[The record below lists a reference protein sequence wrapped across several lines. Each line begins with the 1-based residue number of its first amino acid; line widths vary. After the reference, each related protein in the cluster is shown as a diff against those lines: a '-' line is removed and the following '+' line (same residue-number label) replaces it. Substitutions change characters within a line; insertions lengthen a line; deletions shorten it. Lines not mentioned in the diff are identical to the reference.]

1 MPPGIVAIVLVAAV
15 AHAIWNTASKYKHG
29 DTVLFVW
36 ASSCLAALLCV
47 PIGAAAVVTGSQAIN
62 GQLAAGST
70 VSAVLHVVYFLTL
83 QTGYDRFDL
92 GVIYPVARGTGPILT
107 VLCAILL
114 LGERPTRIAG
124 LGAVAIIIGI
134 IVVAGVPR
142 HSDRRAVPAVYWG
155 AATGAAI
162 AAYTLWDSYAVTT
175 LHLNP
180 VAFFTS
186 TFLLQGLMLTPRALR
201 LRSHIAS
208 TITSNTA
215 PILIVAVFTPLAY
228 ILVLIAMQSAPLAL
242 VAPLRESSIVIGSLL
257 AWWLFHENHLWR
269 RIIGATIVLAGIAT
283 ISL

>member
-1 MPPGIVAIVLVAAV
+1 M
-15 AHAIWNTASKYKHG
+15 
-29 DTVLFVW
+29 
-36 ASSCLAALLCV
+36 
-47 PIGAAAVVTGSQAIN
+47 
-62 GQLAAGST
+62 
-70 VSAVLHVVYFLTL
+70 
-83 QTGYDRFDL
+83 
-92 GVIYPVARGTGPILT
+92 
-107 VLCAILL
+107 
-114 LGERPTRIAG
+114 
-124 LGAVAIIIGI
+124 IIIGI

-186 TFLLQGLMLTPRALR
+186 TFLLQGLMLTPGALR
-201 LRSHIAS
+201 LRGKIAGTIAS
-208 TITSNTA
+208 NAA

-257 AWWLFHENHLWR
+257 ARWLFHEDHLWR
-269 RIIGATIVLAGIAT
+269 RIIGGSIVLAGIAT